1 MNFVSD
7 TASTNRIL
15 SQSEKNIHVQPSA
28 CLNSLPQRNKNATS
42 YFMGVT
48 YSQIPVCHTKLF
60 VALLVFSFKTK
71 NMRILSLN
79 NSHVNFKQTPVFTM
93 KTECT
98 ISLHQNNKSLTT
110 VGAIIELKYAN

>member
-1 MNFVSD
+1 MNFISD

-48 YSQIPVCHTKLF
+48 YSQIPMCHTKLF
-60 VALLVFSFKTK
+60 CCIACFLFENKK
-71 NMRILSLN
+71 
-79 NSHVNFKQTPVFTM
+79 H
-93 KTECT
+93 EDT
-98 ISLHQNNKSLTT
+98 ISQQFSC
-110 VGAIIELKYAN
+110 ELQSNTCFYYEN